1 MAWFGHKKVNIK
13 KSLLIVGLV
22 VIEIIQI
29 ICIVTLII
37 LINGRKPINQIST
50 VNDRLTYSC
59 GDYEVEFAKRDYPII
74 ADLLRDF
81 TISIPDP
88 TYDGRVQYDSDT
100 ITIYYAN
107 GEKDTITLKNGFG
120 YNGKRYGRVVYNGK
134 WYLADPWMVD
144 VYEAALEDYRE
155 DYYKYLKSLDN

>member
-1 MAWFGHKKVNIK
+1 MTLCKHKKVNIK
-13 KSLLIVGLV
+13 RILLITGFA
-22 VIEIIQI
+22 VIEIVQL
-29 ICIVTLII
+29 ICIAMLVFM
-37 LINGRKPINQIST
+37 INGREPVRSINIR
-50 VNDRLTYSC
+50 NDRLTYSR
-59 GDYEVEFAKRDYPII
+59 GDYEVEFAKKDYPII
-74 ADLLRDF
+74 KDLLIDF

-88 TYDGRVQYDSDT
+88 TYDGRGQYDSDT
-100 ITIYYAN
+100 INIYYAN